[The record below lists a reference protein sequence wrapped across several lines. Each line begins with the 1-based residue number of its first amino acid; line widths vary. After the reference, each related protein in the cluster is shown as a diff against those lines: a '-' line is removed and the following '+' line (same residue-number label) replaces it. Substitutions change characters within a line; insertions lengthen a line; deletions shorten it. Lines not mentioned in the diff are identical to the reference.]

1 VSRVF
6 RAMLAEFRPDIVHVH
21 HWIRLSTD
29 LVASAAAAG
38 IPAVV
43 TLHDLFPS
51 CPRVFRLK
59 GADGAEA
66 CTAKLADADCV
77 PCVPRWRFDRDDDV
91 VAALASYRT
100 DMRNEL
106 TLARARIAPSRSHA
120 ELLARTLEID
130 APITVVPH
138 GRLHPPLE
146 RAAPPP
152 ADGRF
157 RIGCFSHLQPL
168 KGQHLLLEALRLLPQ
183 TSGVEVE
190 LLGAAV
196 DPDYEQRLQSLAQGF
211 TVRFRGRYERSHL
224 AAAHF
229 DVVVIPT
236 LCAESW
242 CYILDEIGDLGVP
255 IVAPRA
261 GAFVERATPRV
272 ALFERNDAA
281 DLGRVIGGLI
291 ATPSQLAA
299 MRAAP
304 APVVPEFESQARAI
318 LGLYETA
325 IAAGPPALLHDA
337 LTAREERLIDAWR
350 RREVHFRELVRTE
363 KWEDIVAELRA
374 RVAALEEEV
383 RRR

>member
-1 VSRVF
+1 MTGSRRILHVVHGFAPEVVGGTEVHVEHLARAQRAAGHDARVFAGSLEWKPTVTVHDFDHAGVPVRRVHRADLYFDRWDKGFCPEVSRVF

-183 TSGVEVE
+183 S
-190 LLGAAV
+190 
-196 DPDYEQRLQSLAQGF
+196 R
-211 TVRFRGRYERSHL
+211 
-224 AAAHF
+224 
-229 DVVVIPT
+229 
-236 LCAESW
+236 ESKSS
-242 CYILDEIGDLGVP
+242 CS
-255 IVAPRA
+255 APRSIRTTSSGCNHWRRDSPCDSA
-261 GAFVERATPRV
+261 GATSALISRPR
-272 ALFERNDAA
+272 
-281 DLGRVIGGLI
+281 IS
-291 ATPSQLAA
+291 T
-299 MRAAP
+299 
-304 APVVPEFESQARAI
+304 
-318 LGLYETA
+318 
-325 IAAGPPALLHDA
+325 
-337 LTAREERLIDAWR
+337 W
-350 RREVHFRELVRTE
+350 
-363 KWEDIVAELRA
+363 W
-374 RVAALEEEV
+374 
-383 RRR
+383 